1 MFFNRYPPDMPALRL
16 TRRRLVRV
24 VLLVLVLGGGYLWWL
39 VAGGHGRITKA
50 NFDRVRLDSGTDD
63 RDGRYFPAVE
73 GMSLDEVVAILG
85 PYKPWLTQHH
95 GVQPIRDGE
104 VGELAAYVWYDGY
117 GYGYVV
123 FANGQAHEKRYD
135 EWDRETRLRFLW
147 GRLFH
152 RDPPFL
158 PPPTPPPL
166 PPLN

>member
-1 MFFNRYPPDMPALRL
+1 MPALRR
-16 TRRRLVRV
+16 TRRRLVGV
-24 VLLVLVLGGGYLWWL
+24 VLLVLVLGAGYLWWL
-39 VAGGHGRITKA
+39 VAGGHDPLTKA
-50 NFDRVRLDSGTDD
+50 NFDRVRVSTRVFDSGHS
-63 RDGRYFPAVE
+63 RVESE
-73 GMSLDEVVAILG
+73 GMSLDEVVALLG
-85 PYKPWLTQHH
+85 PYKPSLTQHH

-104 VGELAAYVWYDGY
+104 VGELDAYVWYNGH

-135 EWDRETRLRFLW
+135 EWDRETRLWFLW

-158 PPPTPPPL
+158 PPLTPPL